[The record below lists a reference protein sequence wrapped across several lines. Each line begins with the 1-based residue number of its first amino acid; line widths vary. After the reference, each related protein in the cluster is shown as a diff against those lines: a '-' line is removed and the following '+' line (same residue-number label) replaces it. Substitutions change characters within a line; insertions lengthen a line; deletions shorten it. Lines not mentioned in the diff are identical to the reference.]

1 MNSIYGNVD
10 DLYLFF
16 CVVEEGSLLSA
27 SKKLKLPP
35 STMSRRL
42 SALESRLNLRLLEKK
57 GRELVATQS
66 GRETFQIIR
75 SGMENIE
82 LSFNQIMTH
91 SEEVAGQL
99 RLAIPHN
106 FYRAFVGEVV
116 EEFIRLHP
124 KVNIELAL
132 SQEQSLPET
141 NRDLLMTFDL
151 TGLEGMVAR
160 PLFQAHHGFF
170 ASPDYLEK
178 VGPIETLEQLQQ
190 LDWLSADRQKEIP
203 VYQGE
208 EFIQMLQIKPNL
220 VINDINAIAGA
231 VIRGLGV
238 ASLPYRHISK
248 EMKVEQVLPQYH
260 RSDKQAFLVYKER
273 KYQPRAL
280 TLLVEAL
287 LEASVQLRD
296 GKPVV
301 KGD

>member
-1 MNSIYGNVD
+1 MNSIYGNID

-27 SKKLKLPP
+27 SKKLNLPP

-42 SALESRLNLRLLEKK
+42 SALESRFNLRLLEKK

-82 LSFNQIMTH
+82 ASFNQIMTH

-116 EEFIRLHP
+116 EDFIRLHP

-151 TGLEGMVAR
+151 SGLEGMVAR

-178 VGPIETLEQLQQ
+178 VGPVETLEQLQT

-203 VYQGE
+203 IYQGD
-208 EFIQMLQIKPNL
+208 EFVQMLQVKPSL

-231 VIRGLGV
+231 VVRGLGI

-248 EMKVEQVLPQYH
+248 EMRVEQVLPQYH

-280 TLLVEAL
+280 TLLVGAL
-287 LEASVQLRD
+287 LEASAQLRD

>member
-16 CVVEEGSLLSA
+16 CVVEEGSLLAA

-66 GRETFQIIR
+66 GRKTFQIIR

-82 LSFNQIMTH
+82 ASFNQIMTH

-124 KVNIELAL
+124 QVNIELAL

-151 TGLEGMVAR
+151 SGLEGMVAR

-178 VGPIETLEQLQQ
+178 VGPIETLEQLQK
-190 LDWLSADRQKEIP
+190 LDWLSVDRQKEIP
-203 VYQGE
+203 IYQGDD
-208 EFIQMLQIKPNL
+208 FIQMLQVKPVL

-231 VIRGLGV
+231 VVRGLGV

-248 EMKVEQVLPQYH
+248 DMKVVQVLPQYH
-260 RSDKQAFLVYKER
+260 RSDKQAYLVYKER

-280 TLLVEAL
+280 TLLVGAL

-301 KGD
+301 KGE